1 MTRLRLRR
9 LPRELLLVVAAACAF
24 VAVFLGLAA
33 VDVARLHGT
42 LPADDVRFQVGS
54 GGPKLWRPET
64 LAPFDAGKRVL
75 GIQDD
80 LVFRHMLQDLRVSKL
95 RDATVSDPA
104 LALHRTATSDQLES
118 IVAHDPDLTLRSRA
132 LTLLGV
138 LSVAAWNS
146 TPQAGTSEQDRSEL
160 LLSAIASFEQAIA
173 LDPENDDAKY
183 NLQLMLLRGSGLLP
197 TEAAAGKN
205 PLSGGSGSR
214 GAGAGEPGSGY

>member
-1 MTRLRLRR
+1 MRRLR
-9 LPRELLLVVAAACAF
+9 LPRELLLVAAAACAV

-33 VDVARLHGT
+33 VDVARLHSA
-42 LPADDVRFQVGS
+42 LPADDVRFRVGS
-54 GGPKLWRPET
+54 GGPKLWQPET
-64 LAPFDAGKRVL
+64 LAPFDTGKRVL
-75 GIQDD
+75 GIEDD
-80 LVFRHMLQDLRVSKL
+80 LDFRHMLQDLRVSKL

-104 LALHRTATSDQLES
+104 LALHRTATSDELES
-118 IVAHDPDLTLRSRA
+118 IVVHDPDPTLRSRA
-132 LTLLGV
+132 STLLGV

-146 TPQAGTSEQDRSEL
+146 TPQSGTTEQDRSEL

-183 NLQLMLLRGSGLLP
+183 NLQLMLLRGEGILP

-205 PLSGGSGSR
+205 PLPGGSGSR